1 MNEVFERVNNRV
13 KEFKAD
19 YKQRMDAERAKLA
32 EFEKV
37 LPEAEESAAAA
48 VKANDMK
55 AWKAADKARMD
66 AAAGIKFETARIEAL
81 KNDKIMPLDEYGK
94 LKLELDCEYA
104 RLRMEFFKLLQNRYK
119 ELLTAAEQ
127 LDIAERDFEIIM
139 RDLFRIGGDRE
150 DGYDRYIPSN
160 TLWGVL
166 LKDGT
171 LFNGIDSINVET
183 AEGRNPNNWVHGHV
197 VAYVNVLNKGR
208 KAGVIK

>member
-119 ELLTAAEQ
+119 ELITAAEQ

-139 RDLFRIGGDRE
+139 RDLFRIGGDSE

-166 LKDGT
+166 VEEGT
-171 LFNGIDSINVET
+171 LFKGIDSIDVET
-183 AEGRNPNNWVHGHV
+183 AAGRNPNVWAHGQV
-197 VAYVNVLNKGR
+197 LAYVNVLKKGR